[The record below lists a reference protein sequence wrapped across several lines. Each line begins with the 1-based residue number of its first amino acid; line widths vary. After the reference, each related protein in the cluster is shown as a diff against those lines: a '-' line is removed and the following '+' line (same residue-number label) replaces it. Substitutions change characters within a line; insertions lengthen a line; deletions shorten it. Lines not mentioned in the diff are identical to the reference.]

1 MIFKNKLIKTLL
13 LVIILIISVFLIRSI
28 LFRKDFSV
36 AIANESDLR
45 IQDLTVKIDDVI
57 AFNDSIYSSSIPCC
71 WINQSLKFGV
81 HNFVIESKSKVLFKE
96 FSVLSFKDTYIY
108 IGVWENENKN
118 LWIKKRIYYFFKPTY
133 E

>member
-1 MIFKNKLIKTLL
+1 MISKNKLIKTFL
-13 LVIILIISVFLIRSI
+13 LVIILLISVFLTRSI

-45 IQDLTVKIDDVI
+45 IQDLMIKIDGVI

-71 WINQSLKFGV
+71 WINQSLRFGV
-81 HNFVIESKSKVLFKE
+81 HNFSIESKSKAIFRE

-108 IGVWENENKN
+108 IGVWENENNN
-118 LWIKKRIYYFFKPTY
+118 LWIKKKIYYFFKPTY